1 MDTAADSAAPRS
13 LTMLNESG
21 DTTIT
26 WEEPNDAKMLEIIE
40 RKMAAGVIFY
50 VTPPRKPGARG
61 RAPGPKPLKNAADAL
76 AHRSLS
82 IKDADLSKFVLDGHG
97 TVVPSPS
104 EPVQTVKRAKT
115 AREVATGNSVGV
127 QPRRGG

>member
-1 MDTAADSAAPRS
+1 MMRT
-13 LTMLNESG
+13 LTILNETG
-21 DTTIT
+21 DVTIE
-26 WEEPNDAKMLEIIE
+26 WSPENDAAMLEIIE
-40 RKMAAGVIFY
+40 RKMAAGVMFY
-50 VTPPRKPGARG
+50 VIPPRKPGARG

-82 IKDADLSKFVLDGHG
+82 IKDADLSKFVLEGHG

>member
-1 MDTAADSAAPRS
+1 MTRS

-26 WEEPNDAKMLEIIE
+26 WEEENDAAMIEIIQ
-40 RKMAAGVIFY
+40 RKMDAGVTFY
-50 VTPPRKPGARG
+50 MITPRKPGARG
-61 RAPGPKPLKNAADAL
+61 RAPAPKPLKKPADAI

-82 IKDADLSKFVLDGHG
+82 IKDADLSKFVLEGRG
-97 TVVPSPS
+97 TVSPSPS
-104 EPVQTVKRAKT
+104 EPVQTVKRGKT
-115 AREVATGNSVGV
+115 AREVASGSSVGV